1 MPSALSHSVL
11 AVRVVHVSR
20 DAETVRSA
28 TVTDVGTCWTNASSI
43 SRTITQLGLHPVGAV
58 AGPRAGWLQPTPL
71 QPVRDGTRPGRPGH
85 LICCV

>member
-28 TVTDVGTCWTNASSI
+28 TVTDAGTAGRMLPALAVRLHNWAFIPLAQSLARALVDSKRRRY
-43 SRTITQLGLHPVGAV
+43 SQLEAAPA
-58 AGPRAGWLQPTPL
+58 R
-71 QPVRDGTRPGRPGH
+71 VRQGTSFA
-85 LICCV
+85 L